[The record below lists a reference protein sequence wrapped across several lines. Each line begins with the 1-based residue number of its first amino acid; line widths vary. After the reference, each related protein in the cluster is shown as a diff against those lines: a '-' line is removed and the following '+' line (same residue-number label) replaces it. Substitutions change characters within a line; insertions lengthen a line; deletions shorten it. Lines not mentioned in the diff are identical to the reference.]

1 MSKTDAV
8 DYLIRE
14 TKEHSK
20 GGAAQLAALEG
31 LGEAGGV
38 QAIDYLMAFTD
49 DAIRE
54 RMRIWQPSRPWV
66 VPVVTRNAQLHNGTF
81 VQCPPQQGPPRWAF
95 LRRLDA
101 RGAGPGLPFSRCVL

>member
-20 GGAAQLAALEG
+20 GSAAQLAALEG

-38 QAIDYLMAFTD
+38 QAIDYLIAFAD
-49 DAIRE
+49 EAIRGTDAHLAALKALG
-54 RMRIWQPSRPWV
+54 RAS
-66 VPVVTRNAQLHNGTF
+66 RNA
-81 VQCPPQQGPPRWAF
+81 
-95 LRRLDA
+95 
-101 RGAGPGLPFSRCVL
+101 